1 MSIILGLNCFH
12 ADSSACIVKDGQ
24 IICAVEEERINRIK
38 HWAGFPLE
46 SIRECLKISNINFD
60 QITDVTINTNPKSN
74 LVPKIKFFLKNLIFG
89 KKKIEIFKRY
99 KDKTGIKK
107 LLHENFKFNK
117 NLRFH
122 YINHHI
128 SHIASGYYLTDFK
141 KAICL
146 TIDGSGD
153 FSSLTISKCNNNEI
167 NIIKQIFFPNSLGIF
182 YESMTQFLGFKY
194 YGEEYKVMGLAPYG
208 KPKYFDL
215 LKKYLFR
222 INNGFFELNLS
233 YFNHQK
239 NNFTYNFS
247 NRPNQVQIYNEK
259 FIKLINKENDN
270 NVSFKEDFAAS
281 TQKIYE
287 FYFKE
292 IISYIEKLNYS
303 KNLIFS
309 GGCALNS
316 SANKSLINNNFFE
329 NIFIPYSPGDNGG
342 AIGSSLYLYNQSKN
356 KKKFLKKNIT
366 PYLGSKYSN
375 EEVKEYLQ
383 PFLSK
388 INYTFFTNEKL
399 LYEKTVDVLLSNGV
413 IGWFQG
419 KMEFGPRAL
428 GNRSILADPRNANM
442 KDIINKKIKKRE
454 NFRPFAPSILKEE
467 KYNWFEKNSFEN
479 LYMSSVE
486 NIKKNKSKYIQAVT
500 HVDGTGRVQD
510 VAKDINPKFHGLIS
524 EFFKRTEIPIL
535 LNTSFNE
542 NEPVVRTPKEAMDCL
557 LRTDMD
563 ALIVENF
570 LIKKK

>member
-12 ADSSACIVKDGQ
+12 ADSSACIIKDGQ
-24 IICAVEEERINRIK
+24 IICAIEEERINRIK
-38 HWAGFPLE
+38 HWAGFPLQ
-46 SIRECLKISNINFD
+46 SIKECLKISNINFD

-99 KDKTGIKK
+99 KNKTGIRK
-107 LLHENFKFNK
+107 LLQENFKFNK

-128 SHIASGYYLTDFK
+128 SHIASGYYLTNFK
-141 KAICL
+141 KATCL

-153 FSSLTISKCNNNEI
+153 FSSLTISKCNNNKIE
-167 NIIKQIFFPNSLGIF
+167 IIKQIFFPNSLGIF

-208 KPKYFDL
+208 KPKYFNL
-215 LKKYLFR
+215 LKKNLFR
-222 INNGFFELNLS
+222 IANGFFELNLL

-247 NRPNQVQIYNEK
+247 NQPNQVQIYNKK
-259 FIKLINKENDN
+259 FINLINKENDN
-270 NVSFKEDFAAS
+270 NISFKEDFAAS
-281 TQKIYE
+281 IQKVYE
-287 FYFKE
+287 FYFEE

-316 SANKSLINNNFFE
+316 SANKSLINNIFFE
-329 NIFIPYSPGDNGG
+329 NIFIPYSPGDGGG
-342 AIGSSLYLYNQSKN
+342 AIGSALYLYNQSK
-356 KKKFLKKNIT
+356 KKKTFLKKNIT
-366 PYLGSKYSN
+366 PYLGTKYSN
-375 EEVKEYLQ
+375 EEVKEYFQ
-383 PFLSK
+383 PFISQ
-388 INYTFFTNEKL
+388 IDYTFFTNEKL
-399 LYEKTVDVLLSNGV
+399 LYEKTVEVLLSDGV

-454 NFRPFAPSILKEE
+454 NFRPFAPSILQEE

-510 VAKDINPKFHGLIS
+510 VSRDINPKFHGLIS
-524 EFFKRTEIPIL
+524 EFYKKTGIPIL

-542 NEPVVRTPKEAMDCL
+542 NEPVVRTPKEAIDCL

-563 ALIVENF
+563 ALIIENF

>member
-12 ADSSACIVKDGQ
+12 ADSSACIIKNGQ
-24 IICAVEEERINRIK
+24 IICAIEEERINRIK
-38 HWAGFPLE
+38 HWAGFPLQ
-46 SIRECLKISNINFD
+46 SIKECLKISNINFN

-74 LVPKIKFFLKNLIFG
+74 FIPKIKFFLKNLVFG

-99 KDKTGIKK
+99 KNKTGIKK
-107 LLHENFKFNK
+107 LLQENFKFNK

-122 YINHHI
+122 YINHHL

-153 FSSLTISKCNNNEI
+153 FSSLTISQCNDNEI

-215 LKKYLFR
+215 LKKNLFK
-222 INNGFFELNLS
+222 ITDNFFELNLL
-233 YFNHQK
+233 YFNHQR
-239 NNFTYNFS
+239 NNFSYSFS
-247 NRPNQVQIYNEK
+247 NQPNQVQIYNKK
-259 FIKLINKENDN
+259 FINLINKENDN
-270 NVSFKEDFAAS
+270 NINFKKDFAAS
-281 TQKIYE
+281 IQKVYE
-287 FYFKE
+287 FYFEK
-292 IISYIEKLNYS
+292 IINYIEKLNYS

-316 SANKSLINNNFFE
+316 SANKSLINNIFFE

-342 AIGSSLYLYNQSKN
+342 AIGSALFFYNQSKN
-356 KKKFLKKNIT
+356 KKTFLKKNIT
-366 PYLGSKYSN
+366 PYLGTKYNN
-375 EEVKEYLQ
+375 EQVEEYFK
-383 PFLSK
+383 PFISK
-388 INYTFFTNEKL
+388 IDYTFFTNEKL
-399 LYEKTVDVLLSNGV
+399 LYEKTVDILLFNGV

-454 NFRPFAPSILKEE
+454 NFRPFAPSILQEE

-510 VAKDINPKFHGLIS
+510 ISKDINPKFHGLIS
-524 EFFKRTEIPIL
+524 EFFKRTGVPIL

-542 NEPVVRTPKEAMDCL
+542 NEPIVRTPKEAIDCL

-563 ALIVENF
+563 ALVIENY